1 VIGPPDPPR
10 MSRRRAIALLGAA
23 AAGTVATGSII
34 AADMRSIDEPAK
46 ATAQAVRRDPPLPP
60 GGFDPASLYVA
71 LYGHPGSRILG
82 SLGEQ
87 DLPAAVNRAKMVAGQ
102 YVDFGRP
109 VVPSFEII
117 TTVASSEAGSDGNY
131 SNEFPPSLFQPWID
145 TAAAEGMYVILDLQ
159 PGRSTFPFQA
169 RQIEGLLLHP
179 HVGLALDP
187 EWRVGPN
194 QRPGG
199 GFIGTVDGTEV
210 NETIDYL
217 DELIRRHRLPP
228 KVLVVHQFTP
238 AMVTSKSII
247 RGTPNVLVLFQMD
260 GFGSMELKVASWN
273 RMVADL
279 PPDALTGWKN
289 FYDEDRPTP
298 TPAQSLSVSPRP
310 VYISYQ

>member
-1 VIGPPDPPR
+1 MVPPEPPR

-34 AADMRSIDEPAK
+34 AADLRSIDEPAK
-46 ATAQAVRRDPPLPP
+46 ATAQAVRRDPPPVP
-60 GGFDPASLYVA
+60 GGFRPEALYVG

-87 DLPAAVNRAKMVAGQ
+87 DLPAAVTRTELVAAQ
-102 YVDFGRP
+102 YLPFGRP
-109 VVPSFEII
+109 VIPTFEII
-117 TTVASSEAGSDGNY
+117 TTVASFEAGSDGNY

-145 TAAAEGMYVILDLQ
+145 AAAAEGIYVILDLQ

-187 EWRVGPN
+187 EWRVGPTE
-194 QRPGG
+194 RPGG
-199 GFIGTVDGTEV
+199 GFIGTVDGAEV
-210 NETIDYL
+210 NETIAYL

-247 RGTPNVLVLFQMD
+247 RGTPNVLVMFKMD
-260 GFGSMELKVASWN
+260 GFGSMELKVSSWN
-273 RMVADL
+273 RMVAEL
-279 PPDALTGWKN
+279 PPGVLTGWKN

-298 TPAQSLSVSPRP
+298 TPEQSLSVAPQP
-310 VYISYQ
+310 VFISYQ